1 MLGRMQLSPPQ
12 ARVLGSL
19 VEKELSTPDQYPL
32 TLKSLTSACNQVSNR
47 DPVVDYTESTVMSTL
62 NALKEARLIR
72 FVLPS
77 HGRTAVRYRHVL
89 DEAMG
94 LDKRQCALLAVLL
107 LRGPQ
112 TVGEL
117 RARSDRMAQF
127 DSLDEVEHELRFLA
141 AVAEPLAAS
150 LGRRPGQKE
159 ERWVSP
165 LLATALREAPDSV
178 SAEQHPV
185 TRVVADAA
193 ADADVDGRGDGRTVT
208 AAGADRT
215 ADIPPTVPVTGS
227 EPLADLRT
235 DIAALRSEV
244 SALRRDL
251 EALRTSLG
259 G

>member
-1 MLGRMQLSPPQ
+1 MLGQMQLSPPQ

-47 DPVVDYTESTVMSTL
+47 DPVVDYEESTVMTTL
-62 NALKEARLIR
+62 NTLKEARLIR

-89 DEAMG
+89 DEALG

-117 RARSDRMAQF
+117 RARTDRMAQF

-165 LLATALREAPDSV
+165 LLVAAPHESPDSV
-178 SAEQHPV
+178 SAEPHP
-185 TRVVADAA
+185 
-193 ADADVDGRGDGRTVT
+193 VT
-208 AAGADRT
+208 AAGADGRAFIADGPDRT
-215 ADIPPTVPVTGS
+215 APHAPTGTATRTDPQ
-227 EPLADLRT
+227 ADLRV
-235 DIAALRSEV
+235 DIALLRSEV
-244 SALRRDL
+244 SALRQDL